1 MYVIINVQ
9 NNIRIYYRFII
20 YVYFDLYK
28 LWSRNFEVSREN
40 IIIIKIKIINKGK
53 RKYFYKLKNVLNVV
67 LRKNFNCRYDV

>member
-1 MYVIINVQ
+1 MYIIINDQ

-40 IIIIKIKIINKGK
+40 IIIIKIEIINKGK